1 MIASTKKRLLV
12 AAGFLSL
19 FLGFIG
25 IFLPLL
31 PTTPFL
37 LLAAFCFSRG
47 SERWHQWLISHPRMG
62 PLIVDWERDG
72 VIRTRAKVLATT
84 LILTSACTMFF
95 LLSLKPS
102 VQTVI
107 GLTFTC
113 VLAFIWTRPSIP
125 R

>member
-1 MIASTKKRLLV
+1 MMTQTKKRLYV

-37 LLAAFCFSRG
+37 ILAAFCFSRG
-47 SERWHQWLISHPRMG
+47 SERWHQWLVTHPRMG
-62 PLIVDWERDG
+62 PLILDWQQSG
-72 VIRTRAKVLATT
+72 VIRMKAKVMATA
-84 LILTSACTMFF
+84 LIGSSFAVSFFCLT
-95 LLSLKPS
+95 LKP
-102 VQTVI
+102 
-107 GLTFTC
+107 L
-113 VLAFIWTRPSIP
+113 VLAVITLTLSSSLVFIWTRPSVP